1 MLVLQTTLL
10 VFKRVCLQCEI
21 LLTTKYY
28 PAHHYVLHSPRQWG
42 PQLLPWQAAPWT
54 VELRCTVNSRTKWC
68 ASTASLK
75 LKKRGLLSLPSPLI
89 LSWPSLPNSPSSTW
103 SQKHKRAS
111 KRVLEEGT
119 PLHHCNFT
127 GPCAELEEPSEF
139 NDNYSI
145 AETMKSELSL
155 EQPTS
160 VWSTLASQYWRAE
173 TSMMHPHAVKWEINP
188 AVWGGYQDEVA
199 LHPPS
204 HTEFIS
210 SSSGEG
216 RTRWSS
222 LMGYQKEGT
231 FAHKTALV

>member
-1 MLVLQTTLL
+1 MKSCSPPST
-10 VFKRVCLQCEI
+10 I
-21 LLTTKYY
+21 LLTTTYFIVPDSGDHNSSLDKLLHEQWSWDVLWTAGQNGVLALHPWNWRKEAFFLY
-28 PAHHYVLHSPRQWG
+28 PA
-42 PQLLPWQAAPWT
+42 LLFWADLPFPTLPAALGVRNTREHQKEFW
-54 VELRCTVNSRTKWC
+54 R
-68 ASTASLK
+68 
-75 LKKRGLLSLPSPLI
+75 RGLLCITAISQVLVL
-89 LSWPSLPNSPSSTW
+89 NS
-103 SQKHKRAS
+103 
-111 KRVLEEGT
+111 
-119 PLHHCNFT
+119 
-127 GPCAELEEPSEF
+127 EEPSEF